1 VSPAWILFIIG
12 TAAILVFSWRF
23 SIRAKRYHGLAR
35 FFAFESILVLLIL
48 NARHWFREPLTPIHL
63 ASWMILIASIPPV
76 AWGTLLLVRQGRPD
90 GQLENT
96 TRLVTSG
103 IYRLIRHPLYL
114 SVGLFGIGVY
124 LKNVTLE
131 TSLLAIVLAAAVI
144 LTALIEEGEMK
155 ARFGESYAA
164 YMKTTKRFIPGVF

>member
-1 VSPAWILFIIG
+1 VSPAWIAFGAG

-23 SIRAKRYHGLAR
+23 SIRAKRYHGIAR
-35 FFAFESILVLLIL
+35 FFAFESILVLLLL
-48 NARHWFREPLTPIHL
+48 NGRYWFRTPFTPTHAL
-63 ASWMILIASIPPV
+63 SWIFLFASIPPV

-96 TRLVTSG
+96 TQLVTTG
-103 IYRLIRHPLYL
+103 IYRRIRHPLYL
-114 SVGLFGIGVY
+114 SVGLFGIGVF
-124 LKNVTLE
+124 LKDVTLT
-131 TSLLAIVLAAAVI
+131 TSLLAIVIAAAVI
-144 LTALIEEGEMK
+144 LTAVIEESEMT